1 MSVLSILSSDGVLGL
16 TRGILSQQGVPTVVE
31 VLRAQNM
38 IDQAIVGYKIP
49 RLADQKNDGGV
60 TFGAADLSKFQSSTL
75 VTMPNVDPQGFW
87 AAAID
92 SIEVNNQVLIS
103 QNRTASM
110 DTGTSYIVAPE
121 AVSQTY
127 VRRRSITY
135 MVISRMLLQLIRVYL
150 ALSLLA
156 RVYTKYHATLP
167 QLCLSHSLV
176 RSVRPSIMLRF
187 SC

>member
-16 TRGILSQQGVPTVVE
+16 SRGILSRQGVPTVVE

-38 IDQAIVGYKIP
+38 IDQAVVGYKIP

-103 QNRTASM
+103 QNRTALM
-110 DTGTSYIVAPE
+110 DTGTSFIVAPE

-135 MVISRMLLQLIRVYL
+135 MIISRMLLQLIRVYL